1 MKCDVRQSDRT
12 TFELGYSFMKV
23 TEHFISL
30 QTSVITTKNYNV
42 MFNGEELTGTKEYLT
57 LYTWCR
63 INNIVITGVDCIK
76 TFRRE
81 VPILRVRFTLLS

>member
-1 MKCDVRQSDRT
+1 MSVV
-12 TFELGYSFMKV
+12 V
-23 TEHFISL
+23 T
-30 QTSVITTKNYNV
+30 KDYNV

-63 INNIVITGVDCIK
+63 VNIIVITGVDCIQA
-76 TFRRE
+76 FRRE